1 MDAPEMTEDQAR
13 DTVSRMFQEMNRTMS
28 AIGDYSDSEEAT
40 DSDTQPQTGSAGP
53 SNGLTSSSEAAPL
66 QGGEKKKKK
75 KKKKKSANKPDLEDL
90 LNNAATLE
98 PEDPFDMQS
107 VAERVETAVTRFRK
121 NRKFT
126 PERLKIL
133 STYLDYGGIHTG
145 PKSFQGGA
153 VKSSGLENDD
163 GEPDFDAM
171 NAGIDL
177 VDLPEDGQEVDFTN
191 VATTFLSQ
199 HFLNNTGWIEMVY
212 YRDAPLVVAALLNY
226 FLIRN
231 VIPEHEQDL
240 RSALAVAE
248 QAKIELPLCKI
259 ISNGWPS
266 RYDKACSLLFGGEWY
281 GFLDSQWQDQ
291 QVLVETLGMNR
302 ATAEKI
308 VKSLIGADIDLK
320 SITVSPR
327 QFMEFEIIRIDIPT
341 ELEAQGDTLDG
352 AESQSEMT
360 AEDEARIVAMV
371 DKMLL
376 GEAHQGEGQT
386 IEALPSPFDNSDSD
400 RLAAEE
406 DLIPI
411 PLFADVIFAEWDHE
425 LPREEQ
431 KPMDQRQKIHV
442 YFDPSI
448 ATKMLLGMRVTAYVY
463 TLSNGMSYLEQ
474 ASIFPTYYLEADEI
488 EVPLDEWDD

>member
-1 MDAPEMTEDQAR
+1 
-13 DTVSRMFQEMNRTMS
+13 
-28 AIGDYSDSEEAT
+28 
-40 DSDTQPQTGSAGP
+40 
-53 SNGLTSSSEAAPL
+53 
-66 QGGEKKKKK
+66 EKKKKK

-308 VKSLIGADIDLK
+308 VKSLIG
-320 SITVSPR
+320 
-327 QFMEFEIIRIDIPT
+327 
-341 ELEAQGDTLDG
+341 
-352 AESQSEMT
+352 
-360 AEDEARIVAMV
+360 
-371 DKMLL
+371 
-376 GEAHQGEGQT
+376 QT